1 MADTRTRPAAGAGA
15 KACFALESIAAGE
28 TLVIITAE
36 DELASWQ
43 ESLAAVGQLKG
54 LPQLLIFP
62 FSDTFERITTLNK
75 LISDPSGIIITT
87 PSAIAKKT
95 RLPDDLKNSLLV
107 FENGKDL
114 RFDSLFE
121 ALAKFGYTRI
131 DFVEDKGQFSRRGE
145 VLDIWPS
152 DRAAPVRVVFFGN
165 NIESIKE
172 FDVSSQRSEKFISRF
187 SLVPAAEEAR
197 AALWDYLPKKTSVLE
212 DLPAEEPAGDIPKT
226 LRRIT
231 YDMESDRT
239 DFNGFGLIGGNFRL
253 FAAELEKYRK
263 DGYRTIIFAANEGD
277 KERIEDILADNKYHG
292 PPPEM
297 LSGALP
303 EGFSSRSRKL
313 AVFAGA
319 QVLYKR
325 RPVSFPK
332 FKTGRRLEGLWE
344 INSGDY
350 VVHEKYGIGKYLG
363 LKKIARND
371 AENEYL
377 MLEYKGG
384 DKLYVPVDD
393 FKVVQKYV
401 GIEGARPK
409 LYSLDTG
416 AWERAKLRAKKG
428 AEDLAEELLKL
439 YAARKNAPG
448 HSFPED
454 TPWEKELS
462 ESFPYQETDDQKRAI
477 EEVKADLVAPRP
489 MERVVCGDVGF
500 GKTEVAIRAAFKAVQ
515 DASQVAVLVPTT
527 VLAEQHFNTFSA
539 RLSPFPVKV
548 AMLSRFQSK
557 AEQKKVIADIKSG
570 AADIVIGTHRLLQ
583 KDIAFKE
590 LGLLIIDEEHR
601 FGVKQKEKI
610 KSLKKNVDV
619 LLLSATPIPRTL
631 SLALSNL
638 RDLSV
643 IETPPYGRLPIETHL
658 GPTDEKTIKKVIEAE
673 LSRGGQVFYVHNRVE
688 TIFSRA
694 AYIEK
699 LIPGVKIG
707 VVHGQLSSAE
717 IEKTMW
723 RFMHRE
729 LEILVATTIIE
740 SGLDIPSANTMII
753 EEAENFGLAQLYQ
766 LRGRIGREK
775 QKAYCYLFYTP
786 ELITDDSAKRLKA
799 LQEFGELGSGFR
811 LALRDLEIRGA
822 GNILSAEQHG
832 FVRDIGFELYSRLI
846 DEMSKKV
853 KGNKASTEK
862 EWETTVELLV
872 SAHIPDDYI
881 EAEDLRITFYRRL
894 ATANSEED
902 LVKAQEELR
911 DRFGALPGPCENLI
925 EACRIK
931 LLGRKLKLRS
941 IIEEDS
947 GVILYL
953 SEKIEFEPEAVLRL
967 AKDREGELEFIRG
980 ERPAIRLK
988 KEAYGSG
995 LFSYLKRFLMN
1006 FNRYCNVKQAVARD

>member
-1 MADTRTRPAAGAGA
+1 MQFDI
-15 KACFALESIAAGE
+15 LI
-28 TLVIITAE
+28 
-36 DELASWQ
+36 
-43 ESLAAVGQLKG
+43 ESLV
-54 LPQLLIFP
+54 
-62 FSDTFERITTLNK
+62 
-75 LISDPSGIIITT
+75 
-87 PSAIAKKT
+87 
-95 RLPDDLKNSLLV
+95 
-107 FENGKDL
+107 
-114 RFDSLFE
+114 
-121 ALAKFGYTRI
+121 KFGYSRI

-152 DRAAPVRVVFFGN
+152 DRAQPIRVVFARD

-172 FDVSSQRSEKFISRF
+172 FEVSSQRSEKFISSF
-187 SLVPAAEEAR
+187 VLAPAGESGNSTLR
-197 AALWDYLPKKTSVLE
+197 DHLPKDTVVFD
-212 DLPAEEPAGDIPKT
+212 DLGPDEEMADVARSFKNIKYDILSPEFD
-226 LRRIT
+226 LA
-231 YDMESDRT
+231 
-239 DFNGFGLIGGNFRL
+239 GFGLLGGNFKL
-253 FAAELEKYRK
+253 FSAELAKYRK
-263 DGYRTIIFAANEGD
+263 DGYRTVIFAANEGE
-277 KERIEDILADNKYHG
+277 KERVEDILRESGFYGSG
-292 PPPEM
+292 PEIFTGT
-297 LSGALP
+297 LA
-303 EGFSSRSRKL
+303 EGFSSPKRKL
-313 AVFAGA
+313 AVFTSL
-319 QVLYKR
+319 QILYKK

-344 INSGDY
+344 INSGDF

-363 LKKIARND
+363 LKKIVRGG

-377 MLEYKGG
+377 CLEYKGG

-393 FKVVQKYV
+393 FKVVTKYV
-401 GIEGARPK
+401 GIEGHRPK

-416 AWERAKLRAKKG
+416 AWERAKQRAKKG

-439 YAARKNAPG
+439 YAERKNAPG
-448 HSFPED
+448 RAFPED
-454 TPWEKELS
+454 TTWEKELA
-462 ESFPYQETDDQKRAI
+462 ESFPYQETEDQERAI
-477 EEVKADLVAPRP
+477 EDVNEDLKAARP

-500 GKTEVAIRAAFKAVQ
+500 GKTEVAVRAAFKAVQ
-515 DASQVAVLVPTT
+515 GASQVAVLVPTT
-527 VLAEQHFNTFSA
+527 VLAEQHFQTFSG

-557 AEQKKVIADIKSG
+557 AEQKKVIEDTKRG
-570 AADIVIGTHRLLQ
+570 LVDIVIGTHRLLQ
-583 KDIAFKE
+583 KDIAFKD

-610 KSLKKNVDV
+610 KSLKKSVDV

-658 GPTDEKTIKKVIEAE
+658 GPYDEKTVKRVIEAE

-694 AYIEK
+694 DYLSK
-699 LIPGVKIG
+699 LVPGTKIG
-707 VVHGQLSSAE
+707 IVHGQLSAHE

-723 RFMHRE
+723 QFMHRE
-729 LEILVATTIIE
+729 LEMLVATTIIE

-786 ELITDDSAKRLKA
+786 EQITEDSAKRLRA

-853 KGNKASTEK
+853 KGEKFEK
-862 EWETTVELLV
+862 EEAWKTQIEFILP
-872 SAHIPDDYI
+872 AHIPEDYVT
-881 EAEDLRITFYRRL
+881 ADDLRIIFYRRL
-894 ATANSEED
+894 ASAVSEEEITAVR
-902 LVKAQEELR
+902 LELQ
-911 DRFGALPGPCENLI
+911 DRFGPMPVACGNLLDI
-925 EACRIK
+925 CGLR
-931 LLGRKLKLRS
+931 LLAEKLKVKS
-941 IIEEDS
+941 IIEDDEYIT
-947 GVILYL
+947 VYV
-953 SEKIEFEPEAVLRL
+953 SEKMEFVAESVLKL
-967 AKDREGELEFIRG
+967 AKDYEGTIEFVRG
-980 ERPAIRLK
+980 ERPGIKLK
-988 KEAYGSG
+988 KSTFKENNVN
-995 LFSYLKRFLMN
+995 YLRSFLRN
-1006 FNRYCNVKQAVARD
+1006 LPKYAVIR

>member
-1 MADTRTRPAAGAGA
+1 MGIGA
-15 KACFALESIAAGE
+15 KAYSALENLPKGG
-28 TLVIITAE
+28 TLVIVTAE
-36 DELASWQ
+36 DNITSWQ
-43 ESLAAVGQLKG
+43 ESLSALGQITLNA
-54 LPQLLIFP
+54 QVLLFP
-62 FSDTFERITTLNK
+62 PSDRFERITTLNK
-75 LISDPSGIIITT
+75 ITAEPSGIIITT
-87 PSAIAKKT
+87 NAALSKKT
-95 RLPDDLKNSLLV
+95 FAPNTLKNSTLV
-107 FENGKDL
+107 FENAKDIQ
-114 RFDSLFE
+114 FDLLIE
-121 ALAKFGYTRI
+121 TLVKFGYSRI

-152 DRAAPVRVVFFGN
+152 DRNLPVRVVFMRN

-172 FDVSSQRSEKFISRF
+172 FEVSSQRSEKFIGSF
-187 SLVPAAEEAR
+187 VLAPAGESGDSSLK
-197 AALWDYLPKKTSVLE
+197 DYLPKDAVVFDDLAADEELAEDMHGFKSIKYDVLSPE
-212 DLPAEEPAGDIPKT
+212 FDLA
-226 LRRIT
+226 
-231 YDMESDRT
+231 
-239 DFNGFGLIGGNFRL
+239 GFGLLGGNYKL
-253 FAAELEKYRK
+253 FSAELAKYRK
-263 DGYRTIIFAANEGD
+263 DGYRTVIFASNEGE
-277 KERIEDILADNKYHG
+277 KERIEDILQ
-292 PPPEM
+292 E
-297 LSGALP
+297 SGFSAGQPDIFTGTLP
-303 EGFSSRSRKL
+303 EGFSSPKRKL
-313 AVFAGA
+313 AVFTSL
-319 QVLYKR
+319 QILYKK

-363 LKKIARND
+363 LKKITRGG

-377 MLEYKGG
+377 CLEYKGG
-384 DKLYVPVDD
+384 DRLYVPVDD
-393 FKVVQKYV
+393 FKVVKKYV
-401 GIEGARPK
+401 GIEGHRPK

-416 AWERAKLRAKKG
+416 AWEKAKQRAKKG

-448 HSFPED
+448 RSFPED
-454 TPWEKELS
+454 TDWEKELA
-462 ESFPYQETDDQKRAI
+462 ESFQYQETEDQKRAI
-477 EEVKADLVAPRP
+477 EEVKEDLKAARP

-500 GKTEVAIRAAFKAVQ
+500 GKTEVAVRAAFKAVQ
-515 DASQVAVLVPTT
+515 GASQVAVLVPTT
-527 VLAEQHFNTFSA
+527 VLAEQHFQTFSG
-539 RLSPFPVKV
+539 RLSPFPIKV

-557 AEQKKVIADIKSG
+557 AEQKKVIEDIKRG
-570 AADIVIGTHRLLQ
+570 LVDIVIGTHRLLQ
-583 KDIAFKE
+583 KDITFKD

-610 KSLKKNVDV
+610 KSMKKSVDV

-658 GPTDEKTIKKVIEAE
+658 GPYDEKTVKRVIEAE

-694 AYIEK
+694 DYLSK
-699 LIPGVKIG
+699 LVPGTKIG
-707 VVHGQLSSAE
+707 IVHGQLSAHE

-729 LEILVATTIIE
+729 LEMLVATTIIE

-786 ELITDDSAKRLKA
+786 ELITEDSAKRLRA

-853 KGNKASTEK
+853 KGEKFEK
-862 EWETTVELLV
+862 EEEWKTQIEFLLP
-872 SAHIPDDYI
+872 AHIPEDYVS
-881 EAEDLRITFYRRL
+881 ADDLRIIFYRRL
-894 ATANSEED
+894 ASAVSEEEITS
-902 LVKAQEELR
+902 VKLELI
-911 DRFGALPGPCENLI
+911 DRFGPLPAPCNNLFDI
-925 EACRIK
+925 CGLR
-931 LLGRKLKLRS
+931 LLAEKLKVKS
-941 IIEEDS
+941 IIEDEEY
-947 GVILYL
+947 VTVYV
-953 SEKIEFEPEAVLRL
+953 SEKIEFAAESVLKL
-967 AKDREGELEFIRG
+967 AKDYEGVIEFVRG
-980 ERPAIRLK
+980 ERPGIRLK
-988 KEAYGSG
+988 KKS
-995 LFSYLKRFLMN
+995 FNDSTVNYLNSFL
-1006 FNRYCNVKQAVARD
+1006 RDLPKYAVIK